1 MAFVLQF
8 SGKVGELGGEGA
20 GWAGDGEGS
29 EAFGRAGTVRQ
40 SCTWSSLCFF
50 SPAGVASGNK
60 AAGPT
65 SSDTGVFEEELGPG
79 V

>member
-1 MAFVLQF
+1 MGRGRA
-8 SGKVGELGGEGA
+8 GGR
-20 GWAGDGEGS
+20 GEGS
-29 EAFGRAGTVRQ
+29 EAFGRADTLQRR
-40 SCTWSSLCFF
+40 CTWSSLCFF
-50 SPAGVASGNK
+50 RLAGVASGNK

>member
-8 SGKVGELGGEGA
+8 CGKMGALGGEGA
-20 GWAGDGEGS
+20 GS
-29 EAFGRAGTVRQ
+29 EAFGRADTLKRRC
-40 SCTWSSLCFF
+40 SLSSLCFF
-50 SPAGVASGNK
+50 SLAGVASGNK